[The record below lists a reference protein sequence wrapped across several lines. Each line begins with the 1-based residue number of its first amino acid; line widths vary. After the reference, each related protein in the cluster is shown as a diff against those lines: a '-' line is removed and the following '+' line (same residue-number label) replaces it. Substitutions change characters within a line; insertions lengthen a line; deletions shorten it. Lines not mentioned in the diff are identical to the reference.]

1 MPTAANQDATSAPTG
16 PRRRYGVTDGL
27 IDVLGLPAVVLTVAG
42 FLGGWH
48 WLIDLAAHF
57 RLQYA
62 LGLTLL
68 ALLAAA
74 RRRWIRLAVL
84 IAAAG
89 VNGWLV
95 ASLWLPPVGMPP
107 AASASPTAASSAAAP
122 PLRLAVA
129 NVSTQNPRKA
139 EALDAIA
146 AMNADVVLLIE
157 VSPEWFEV
165 IPRHLPGYRTVMA
178 RAQWDNFGMAL
189 MVADDSPWACEG
201 TTQWMPPDQLPA
213 ADAVL
218 TRGNGER
225 WRLLGVHPV
234 PPMSARGA
242 ASRNETLAT
251 AAAWTHNHP
260 DDPKLLVGDLN
271 ATPWCTAFREL
282 VAETGLINSMRGH
295 GLAPSWPSL
304 DALPYAATAVG
315 MIPID
320 HVMHSA
326 SIRTRKRQTF
336 RIPGSDHRG
345 VLVELQR
352 VPVQTHEQ
360 TPAR

>member
-1 MPTAANQDATSAPTG
+1 LT
-16 PRRRYGVTDGL
+16 
-27 IDVLGLPAVVLTVAG
+27 DVLALPAVVLSVAG
-42 FLGGWH
+42 FLGGLH
-48 WLIDLAAHF
+48 WLIDLTAHF

-68 ALLAAA
+68 ALLAAV
-74 RRRWIRLAVL
+74 RRRWVRLAVL
-84 IAAAG
+84 LAAVG

-95 ASLWLPPVGMPP
+95 ASLWLPP
-107 AASASPTAASSAAAP
+107 AASPAPASSAQTTAP
-122 PLRLAVA
+122 PLSLVVA
-129 NVSTQNPRKA
+129 NVSTQNPHKR

-146 AMNADVVLLIE
+146 GQNTDVVLLME

-165 IPRHLPGYRTVMA
+165 IPRHLPGYRTVVA

-218 TRGNGER
+218 THGNGER
-225 WRLLGVHPV
+225 WRLLGLHPV
-234 PPMSARGA
+234 PPMSARMS

-251 AAAWTHNHP
+251 AAAWTRNHP
-260 DDPKLLVGDLN
+260 DDPKLLAGDLN

-282 VAETGLINSMRGH
+282 MADTGLTNSMQGH

-304 DALPYAATAVG
+304 DALPYAISAVG

-320 HVMHSA
+320 HVLHSP
-326 SIRTRKRQTF
+326 SIRTSKRQTF
-336 RIPGSDHRG
+336 SIPGSDHRG
-345 VLVELQR
+345 VRVELQR
-352 VPVQTHEQ
+352 VSVPSDDQK
-360 TPAR
+360 PAR